1 MNRQTL
7 NDILIDAK
15 TYEALEV
22 LAESRCMSSQALA
35 RELITDAV
43 KSHRRS
49 HHAWRRL
56 RRDAERED
64 DVDELVVPPDPN
76 DEPAS
81 TRLFRARP
89 QPL

>member
-1 MNRQTL
+1 MNYQTL
-7 NDILIDAK
+7 DDILIDTE
-15 TYEALEV
+15 TYEAFEV
-22 LAESRCMSSQALA
+22 LAESRRMSSQELA

-43 KSHRRS
+43 KGHRRS
-49 HHAWRRL
+49 RHALRRL

-64 DVDELVVPPDPN
+64 DIDELVVPPDPN